1 VENYFKFDCAF
12 MAPPRFLETDLLT
25 VNATACLKRI
35 FKGKFNGEYLILN
48 INFNINLILYL
59 NKVVA
64 IKSILTSDETNE
76 IFLAV
81 FIS

>member
-35 FKGKFNGEYLILN
+35 FKGKINGEYLILN

-64 IKSILTSDETNE
+64 IKSILTSDETYE